1 MSKVMGDRIRI
12 TKVGVLKG
20 EKRENVV
27 KAVFCDMVSFPE
39 LTRHGLSYWWS
50 PLNLSIARLLLVKL
64 PNNKKDKQ
72 SYEQLLYSPTPIQKY
87 TLSNKG
93 RAM

>member
-1 MSKVMGDRIRI
+1 MGDRIRI

-39 LTRHGLSYWWS
+39 LTRHGLSY
-50 PLNLSIARLLLVKL
+50 
-64 PNNKKDKQ
+64 
-72 SYEQLLYSPTPIQKY
+72 
-87 TLSNKG
+87 
-93 RAM
+93 